1 MRWLPPLVGIE
12 TAVLCVLFAVWWLRD
27 PGIAPPIP
35 GSNAAASDG
44 AAAAAGGTVVA
55 PVDQGPAASPAAP
68 QRTAAPT
75 PGDSAGLGII
85 LHGRLVAPTP
95 FADVEQ
101 VRLNCHQNATWRP
114 AELHADGSYAVADLT
129 PGLWRIRCEAPGFR
143 RIDLEHTV
151 TTAPIQRLDIP
162 LQAATVLPVF
172 VRTTDDRRLQ
182 PELAKLGIWQGLTV
196 VATREPLV
204 GDLEPTENSSV
215 FSIGIGNHRQDSD
228 LNRREDP
235 EAGDGVLELDEPPPV
250 HAALLLRHLVLARQR
265 IEPGQ
270 TELRFQVD
278 PTAVVGRLAKVRVR
292 LLGPNGPLEKA
303 TVRLSTAQGG
313 GRAGTTDAQGFA
325 VVTNVL
331 PGLTAVDIH
340 AKDCEQLTT
349 HWTIPPD
356 GELDRGE
363 IVLTGAVQVAG
374 KVVDQAGKPV
384 RASVQWTALDLWQAP
399 HPRIDRRS
407 TTADGDGH
415 FTLPTGQRRYTV
427 RAQTDDQR
435 VGFAIVDAAS
445 AGPERFV
452 VTVQPTQ
459 ALHLRTASQQVRV
472 GVVAD
477 RDGNLLDVRRLELRW
492 PAASMSLPDGEYRLT
507 VYDGHGRQLQQEAL
521 RIAGSEVT
529 KELR

>member
-1 MRWLPPLVGIE
+1 MRWLTPLVGIE
-12 TAVLCVLFAVWWLRD
+12 TAILCVLIALWWTRD
-27 PGIAPPIP
+27 PGVAPPTADP
-35 GSNAAASDG
+35 TANERADAVEAV
-44 AAAAAGGTVVA
+44 GGTVA
-55 PVDQGPAASPAAP
+55 ATATQGLAANPAAP
-68 QRTAAPT
+68 QRTAAAT

-85 LHGRLVAPTP
+85 LHGRLIAPTP

-101 VRLNCHQNATWRP
+101 IRLNCHQNDRWRP
-114 AELHADGSYAVADLT
+114 AELHADGSYAVAELS
-129 PGLWRIRCEAPGFR
+129 PGTWRIRCEVPGFR
-143 RIDLEHTV
+143 RLDLEHTV

-182 PELAKLGIWQGLTV
+182 PELAKLGIWQGLNV

-215 FSIGIGNHRQDSD
+215 FSIGIGNHRQDHD
-228 LNRREDP
+228 LNRRQDP
-235 EAGDGVLELDEPPPV
+235 DADDGVLELDEAPPV
-250 HAALLLRHLVLARQR
+250 HAALLLRHMVLARQR
-265 IEPGQ
+265 IDPGQ

-292 LLGPNGPLEKA
+292 LIGPSGPLEKA

-313 GRAGTTDAQGFA
+313 GSAGTTDAQGYA
-325 VVTNVL
+325 VVDNVL
-331 PGLTAVDIH
+331 PGLTSVDIH
-340 AKDCEQLTT
+340 AKDCEPFTT

-356 GELDRGE
+356 GEHDRGE
-363 IVLTGAVQVAG
+363 VVLTGAVQVPG
-374 KVVDQAGKPV
+374 KVVDHTGKPV
-384 RASVQWTALDLWQAP
+384 RASVQWTALDLWQPP

-407 TTADGDGH
+407 MAADGDGH
-415 FTLPTGQRRYTV
+415 FTLQAGQRRYTV
-427 RAQTDDQR
+427 RAQSDDQQ

-492 PAASMSLPDGEYRLT
+492 PAASLRLPDGEYRLT
-507 VYDGHGRQLQQEAL
+507 VYDGHGRQLQQETL